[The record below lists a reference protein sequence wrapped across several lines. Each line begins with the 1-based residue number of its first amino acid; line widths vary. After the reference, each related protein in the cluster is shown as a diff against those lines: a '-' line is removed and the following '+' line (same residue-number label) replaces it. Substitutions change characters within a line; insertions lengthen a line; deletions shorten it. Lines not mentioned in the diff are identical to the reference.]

1 MEQNIF
7 SAIYYYK
14 RDSMEKTLREKITAK
29 LSAIKKVLAEEE
41 TPEGVALEDIK
52 KVDGTILRIEPALE
66 VGATVQVIGEDAE
79 LIEAPDGDHELESG
93 DVIKVEGGIIVEVIA
108 IEGEDP
114 EAVIEEEMSEDAP
127 VVEEAP
133 KGLNVEELTNNVMNK
148 LNEAIV
154 AKINNLKFASIKE
167 VDALKSENKVLKESL
182 TELVDI
188 VQKFAGT
195 PIEEPKKKAY
205 NPFADKEPSK
215 FDFSK
220 VRQSLN
226 KN

>member
-1 MEQNIF
+1 
-7 SAIYYYK
+7 
-14 RDSMEKTLREKITAK
+14 MEKTLREKITAK

-41 TPEGVALEDIK
+41 NPEDSVQLEDVK
-52 KVDGTILRIEPALE
+52 KVDGTILRIEPAIE

-93 DVIKVEGGIIVEVIA
+93 DVIKTEGGIIIEVLA
-108 IEGEDP
+108 VEGEP
-114 EAVIEEEMSEDAP
+114 EAVVEEEMSEEAP
-127 VVEEAP
+127 VVAEAP

-154 AKINNLKFASIKE
+154 AKINNLKFASVKE
-167 VDALKSENKVLKESL
+167 VEALKSENKVLKESL
-182 TELVDI
+182 TEVIDLM
-188 VQKFAGT
+188 QKFAGT
-195 PIEEPKKKAY
+195 PVEEPKKKAY

-215 FDFSK
+215 FDFRK

>member
-1 MEQNIF
+1 
-7 SAIYYYK
+7 
-14 RDSMEKTLREKITAK
+14 MEKTLREKITAK

-41 TPEGVALEDIK
+41 VPVAMEDAKLI
-52 KVDGTILRIEPALE
+52 DGTIVRIEPAIE
-66 VGATVQVIGEDAE
+66 IGATVQVISEDGS
-79 LIEAPDGDHELESG
+79 LMDAPDGEHELESG
-93 DVIKVEGGIIVEVIA
+93 DVIKTEGGVIIEIIPIEAPVEDV
-108 IEGEDP
+108 
-114 EAVIEEEMSEDAP
+114 VEEEMSEEAP
-127 VVEEAP
+127 VIAEVP

-154 AKINNLKFASIKE
+154 AKINNLKFASVKE
-167 VDALKSENKVLKESL
+167 VASLKAENKVLKESM
-182 TELVDI
+182 TELIDI

-195 PIEEPKKKAY
+195 PTQEPKKKPY

-226 KN
+226 K

>member
-1 MEQNIF
+1 
-7 SAIYYYK
+7 
-14 RDSMEKTLREKITAK
+14 MEKTLREKITAK

-41 TPEGVALEDIK
+41 NPEESVQLEDVK
-52 KVDGTILRIEPALE
+52 KVDGTILRIEPAIE

-93 DVIKVEGGIIVEVIA
+93 DVIKTEGGIIIEVLA
-108 IEGEDP
+108 VEGEP
-114 EAVIEEEMSEDAP
+114 EAVVEEEMSEEAP
-127 VVEEAP
+127 VVAEAP

-154 AKINNLKFASIKE
+154 AKINNLKFASVKE
-167 VDALKSENKVLKESL
+167 VEALKSENKVLKESL
-182 TELVDI
+182 TEVIDLM
-188 VQKFAGT
+188 QKFAGT
-195 PIEEPKKKAY
+195 PTEEPKKKAY

>member
-1 MEQNIF
+1 
-7 SAIYYYK
+7 
-14 RDSMEKTLREKITAK
+14 MEKTLREKITAK

-41 TPEGVALEDIK
+41 VPVAMEDAKLI
-52 KVDGTILRIEPALE
+52 DGTIVRIQPAIE
-66 VGATVQVIGEDAE
+66 IGATVQVISEDGS
-79 LIEAPDGDHELESG
+79 LMDAPDGEHELESG
-93 DVIKVEGGIIVEVIA
+93 DVIKVEGGVIIELIPIVV
-108 IEGEDP
+108 
-114 EAVIEEEMSEDAP
+114 EDAP
-127 VVEEAP
+127 VVEEEMSEEAPVIAEVP

-154 AKINNLKFASIKE
+154 AKINNLKFASVKE
-167 VDALKSENKVLKESL
+167 VASLKAENKVLKESM
-182 TELVDI
+182 TELIDI

-195 PIEEPKKKAY
+195 PTQEPKKKPY

-226 KN
+226 K

>member
-1 MEQNIF
+1 
-7 SAIYYYK
+7 
-14 RDSMEKTLREKITAK
+14 MEKTLREKITAK

-41 TPEGVALEDIK
+41 VPVAMEDAKLI
-52 KVDGTILRIEPALE
+52 DGTIVRIEPAIE
-66 VGATVQVIGEDAE
+66 IGATVQVISEDGS
-79 LIEAPDGDHELESG
+79 LMDAPDGEHELESG
-93 DVIKVEGGIIVEVIA
+93 DVIKVEGGVIIELIPIVV
-108 IEGEDP
+108 
-114 EAVIEEEMSEDAP
+114 EDAP
-127 VVEEAP
+127 VVEEEMSEEAPVIAEVP

-154 AKINNLKFASIKE
+154 AKINNLKFASVKE
-167 VDALKSENKVLKESL
+167 VASLKAENKVLKESM
-182 TELVDI
+182 TELIDI

-195 PIEEPKKKAY
+195 PTQEPKKKPY

-226 KN
+226 K

>member
-1 MEQNIF
+1 
-7 SAIYYYK
+7 
-14 RDSMEKTLREKITAK
+14 MEKTLREKITAK

-41 TPEGVALEDIK
+41 TPEESVQLEDVK
-52 KVDGTILRIEPALE
+52 KVDGTILRIEPNIE
-66 VGATVQVIGEDAE
+66 IGATVQVIGEDAE

-93 DVIKVEGGIIVEVIA
+93 DVIKTEGGIIIEIIA
-108 IEGEDP
+108 VEGEP
-114 EAVIEEEMSEDAP
+114 EAVVEEEMSEEAP
-127 VVEEAP
+127 VVDEAP

-154 AKINNLKFASIKE
+154 AKINNLKFASVKE
-167 VDALKSENKVLKESL
+167 VEALKSENKVLKESL
-182 TELVDI
+182 TEVIDLM
-188 VQKFAGT
+188 QKFAGT
-195 PIEEPKKKAY
+195 PVEEPKKKAY